1 MGAIGKCKNSYHQEL
16 SVIVVN
22 NFIHPLKIM
31 ESFVQTW
38 IANDDNKVEGVWADW
53 YTDQVE
59 IIRKK
64 FLSKF

>member
-1 MGAIGKCKNSYHQEL
+1 MGAIGKSKNSYHL
-16 SVIVVN
+16 YVIHN
-22 NFIHPLKIM
+22 NFIHPLKTT